1 MSIRV
6 IFTEK
11 AELSKGLAP
20 KESLLRFLKGFI
32 EAGGRLKYVD
42 VHG

>member
-1 MSIRV
+1 MSIKV

-11 AELSKGLAP
+11 AEMSKGLVP
-20 KESLLRFLKGFI
+20 KESFIEDLKGFI